1 MEPTPEKKPESKIEV
16 FDYLDYRKLLKDLYE
31 ARKAV
36 NSYFSYRFIGQR
48 VGFSSAGFFTNIIAG
63 KRNISNTIIFKF
75 GELFKFNRKEA
86 EYFELLVNYD
96 QAEDHNRKRYYF
108 ERLLSMRKSTVHELT
123 AEQYHYFDNW
133 YNVAIKELLNYYKFT
148 GNFEELAKKLNPTI
162 SSKEAK
168 KAVLLLEKLDLIRK
182 EEDGSYIVTDT
193 TVTTV
198 PHIPLVAVHN
208 YQLACMDLAKEAIDR
223 FPSNERSISTLT
235 LNVSDTCFRTITE
248 KLAAFR
254 RDVLELAKN
263 DQDLI
268 NRVYQFNFQ
277 IFPMTQN
284 LRGNEKSL

>member
-1 MEPTPEKKPESKIEV
+1 MEPIAENTPERKIEV
-16 FDYLDYRKLLKDLYE
+16 FDYLEYRKLLKDLYE
-31 ARKAV
+31 ARKSV

-75 GELFKFNRKEA
+75 SELFKFNRKEA

-108 ERLLSMRKSTVHELT
+108 ERLLAMRKSTVHELT
-123 AEQYHYFDNW
+123 AAQYRYFDNW
-133 YNVAIKELLNYYKFT
+133 YNVTVRELLNYYKFT
-148 GNFEELAKKLNPTI
+148 GNFEELAKKLDPPITA
-162 SSKEAK
+162 KEAK
-168 KAVLLLEKLDLIRK
+168 KAVQLLEKLDLIRK
-182 EEDGSYIVTDT
+182 DEDGTYSVTDKT
-193 TVTTV
+193 ITTV
-198 PHIPLVAVHN
+198 PQIPLVAVHN
-208 YQLACMDLAKEAIDR
+208 FQLACMELAKEAIDR
-223 FPSNERSISTLT
+223 FPYNERSISTLT
-235 LNVSDTCFRTITE
+235 LSVSEESFRSITE

-254 RDVLELAKN
+254 REVLELVKN

-284 LRGNEKSL
+284 PRGNEKPK